1 MRTNFSEHRGRTDKG
16 AVSQADAQH
25 QVHQFPSGVHLISV
39 LQPSV
44 LGECHSPSAGLGL
57 LMAAKAAPS
66 HLWCEM

>member
-39 LQPSV
+39 LQPS
-44 LGECHSPSAGLGL
+44 AGLGL

-66 HLWCEM
+66 HLWREM